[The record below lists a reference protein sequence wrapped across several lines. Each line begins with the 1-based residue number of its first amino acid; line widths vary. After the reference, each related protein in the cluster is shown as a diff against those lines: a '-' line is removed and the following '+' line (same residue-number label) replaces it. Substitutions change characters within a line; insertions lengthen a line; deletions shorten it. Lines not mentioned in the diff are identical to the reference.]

1 MEQFKKAIDDLGVA
15 NVLAI
20 CLILFTLIVCM
31 IFYGINTAG
40 NNSKNVEKPKSQ
52 TVQKQATTTT
62 NKATSQKSNINHKTV
77 TSSSKSSKSVP
88 QAKTQNTVNQT
99 KTNNNVSQTVKKPV
113 TQTKTGQPVKA
124 KPKPAPKV
132 DIQTTEDWFND

>member
-1 MEQFKKAIDDLGVA
+1 MEQFKKTIDDLGVA

-52 TVQKQATTTT
+52 TVQKQTTT
-62 NKATSQKSNINHKTV
+62 NTNRATSQKSNVKPKTV
-77 TSSSKSSKSVP
+77 TSSSKSSKTVS

-113 TQTKTGQPVKA
+113 TQTKTVQPVKA

>member
-52 TVQKQATTTT
+52 TVQKQATTT

-77 TSSSKSSKSVP
+77 TSSSKSSKTVP
-88 QAKTQNTVNQT
+88 QAKTQNTINQT
-99 KTNNNVSQTVKKPV
+99 KTNNTVSQTAKKPV
-113 TQTKTGQPVKA
+113 SQTKTVQSVKA
-124 KPKPAPKV
+124 KLKPAPKV

>member
-31 IFYGINTAG
+31 INTAG
-40 NNSKNVEKPKSQ
+40 NNSKNVENPKSQ

-62 NKATSQKSNINHKTV
+62 NKATSQKSNINRKTV
-77 TSSSKSSKSVP
+77 TSSSKSSKTVP

-99 KTNNNVSQTVKKPV
+99 KPNNNVSRTAKKPV
-113 TQTKTGQPVKA
+113 SQTKTVQPIKA

>member
-1 MEQFKKAIDDLGVA
+1 MEQFKKTIDDLGVA

-40 NNSKNVEKPKSQ
+40 SNSKNIEKTKSQ

-62 NKATSQKSNINHKTV
+62 NRATSQKSNVKPKAV
-77 TSSSKSSKSVP
+77 TSSSKSSKTIP

-99 KTNNNVSQTVKKPV
+99 KTNNNASQTVKKPV
-113 TQTKTGQPVKA
+113 TQTKTVQPVKA

>member
-1 MEQFKKAIDDLGVA
+1 MEQFKKTIDDLGVA

-31 IFYGINTAG
+31 IFYGINSAG
-40 NNSKNVEKPKSQ
+40 NNSKNVEKPQSQ
-52 TVQKQATTTT
+52 TVQKQTTTTT
-62 NKATSQKSNINHKTV
+62 NTATSQKSNVKPKAV
-77 TSSSKSSKSVP
+77 TSTTKSSKTVS

-99 KTNNNVSQTVKKPV
+99 KTNNNASQTVKKPV
-113 TQTKTGQPVKA
+113 TQTKTVQPVKA